1 MEPLG
6 WVLNKVFTIKLFF
19 CFLENFVSKLF
30 NIQIKL
36 IVKNIWEKQFMKIT
50 IIGGGIGGLT
60 VALCLHKGGYEVK
73 VFESVKEIK
82 PLGVGINIL
91 PHSVRVL
98 TNLGLQDIIAKQA
111 IETSNLEYFNRHG
124 QRFWSEPRGR
134 HAGYKWPQ
142 FSVHRGALQMILFK
156 EVQDK
161 LGIEALYLNHHL
173 SHFEQDKDKIK
184 AFFIDKETGKTIN
197 TVESDLLIGADGINS
212 AVRNQ
217 LFPLEGPP
225 VYSDNVLYRGTTVM
239 PPFLDGKTMAMIGS
253 LKQKMVV
260 YPISLPDENGN
271 SLINW
276 VGNIKEGNS
285 KLTVRDWNRQA
296 NQQSLVE
303 KYKSWDF
310 DWINVPQMIQNAPG
324 VYEFPM
330 SDRHPLER
338 WSFGRVTLLGDAAH
352 PMYPIG
358 SNGASQAILDAEML
372 ANSLQNE
379 SDPIKG
385 LEAYETDRRPKT
397 SKVVLQN
404 RDKGPDQILD
414 LMEELFPKGFNEEQI
429 PHQKLA
435 DIMNNYKKIAGFD
448 IETLN
453 QKS

>member
-1 MEPLG
+1 
-6 WVLNKVFTIKLFF
+6 
-19 CFLENFVSKLF
+19 
-30 NIQIKL
+30 
-36 IVKNIWEKQFMKIT
+36 MKI
-50 IIGGGIGGLT
+50 IIVGGGIGGLT
-60 VALCLHKGGYEVK
+60 AALCLHKAGFDLQIY
-73 VFESVKEIK
+73 ESVKEIK

-98 TNLGLQDIIAKQA
+98 TNLGLQDIIDKSA
-111 IETSNLEYFNRHG
+111 IETSNLNYYNRYG
-124 QRFWSEPRGR
+124 QRFWSEPRGK

-142 FSVHRGALQMILFK
+142 FSVHRGILQMILLNEVEKRIGRESIFK
-156 EVQDK
+156 
-161 LGIEALYLNHHL
+161 NHHL
-173 SHFEQDKDKIK
+173 THFAQKDQKVQ
-184 AFFIDKETGKTIN
+184 AFFINKETDQPIPM
-197 TVESDLLIGADGINS
+197 VESDLLIGADGINS
-212 AVRNQ
+212 VVRNQ
-217 LFPLEGPP
+217 LFPYDGPP
-225 VYSDNVLYRGTTVM
+225 VYSENVLYRGTCRM

-260 YPISLPDENGN
+260 YPISEPDEHGN

-296 NQQSLVE
+296 DKAKLE
-303 KYKSWDF
+303 DKYKEWDF
-310 DWINVPQMIQNAPG
+310 DWLNVPLMIKRAEA

-330 SDRHPLER
+330 SDRNPLKQ
-338 WSFGRVTLLGDAAH
+338 WSFDRVTLLGDAAH

-372 ANSLQNE
+372 AQSLQNE

-385 LEAYETDRRPKT
+385 LEVYETDRRPKT
-397 SKVVLQN
+397 SKIVLQN

-435 DIMNNYKKIAGFD
+435 DIMDNYKKIAGFD